1 MACQGM
7 SRVPILLLAS
17 FPKLD
22 RLFFLYKCPPFL
34 WFSLVIFLLFLGFHF
49 GLNLTSIR
57 VVWIL
62 LRMPLF
68 VSQDPSNHPRW
79 SRASFSL
86 TPWSNCL
93 KPNGQINMVFF
104 SLVAT
109 LVFDL
114 FSKRSFKS
122 TKGFCLP

>member
-1 MACQGM
+1 
-7 SRVPILLLAS
+7 
-17 FPKLD
+17 
-22 RLFFLYKCPPFL
+22 
-34 WFSLVIFLLFLGFHF
+34 
-49 GLNLTSIR
+49 
-57 VVWIL
+57 
-62 LRMPLF
+62 
-68 VSQDPSNHPRW
+68 
-79 SRASFSL
+79 
-86 TPWSNCL
+86 L